1 LSSNKKPRPWS
12 GLFVCTFARVKNR
25 QDIIAARATP
35 AGVGAVAV
43 VRVSGPGVFELVDRL
58 LKKPV
63 SNADSHTAH
72 FRALWDE
79 DGLVDEALLTVFRA
93 PHGYTGD
100 DTVEISTH
108 GSPYIVDRLIQA
120 LCRQGARP
128 ADAGEFTL
136 RAFLNG
142 KLDLAQAE
150 AVADLI
156 SSESAASHKAA
167 LGQLRGGI
175 SEEISLMR
183 TRLIDFAAL
192 IELELDF
199 SEEDVEFA
207 RRDDLIAQVN
217 EALEKIQTL
226 LKTFAQGN
234 AVKEG
239 VQVVFA
245 GRPNAGKSTLFNLLL
260 QEDRAI
266 VSDIAGT
273 TRDALEDVLLIEG
286 MRYRLIDTA
295 GIREATDTIEKLGIE
310 RTWQYMQGSAMVLY
324 VADVSDNTPLQLLE
338 DLNTLAG
345 KAQQV
350 WVVGN
355 KTDLVQDW
363 NSIEW
368 QAAAQAGGA
377 AGFIGVSGK
386 NPEDRQQL
394 REYLYQNSAFKSD
407 LSDQTLITNQRHFH
421 AFLKAEESLLRVLE
435 AIEAGISK
443 EMLAFDLREALAA
456 LGEITGEITT
466 EDLLGSIFGKF
477 CIGK

>member
-1 LSSNKKPRPWS
+1 M
-12 GLFVCTFARVKNR
+12 
-25 QDIIAARATP
+25 
-35 AGVGAVAV
+35 
-43 VRVSGPGVFELVDRL
+43 VRVSGPGVFALLDGL

-63 SNADSHTAH
+63 SAADSHTAH
-72 FRALWDE
+72 FRSLWDDE
-79 DGLVDEALLTVFRA
+79 GLIDEALLTVFKA

-128 ADAGEFTL
+128 AEPGEFTL

-175 SEEISLMR
+175 SSEIALLR

-207 RRDDLIAQVN
+207 RRDELLQSVKETLDKIK
-217 EALEKIQTL
+217 ALLQ
-226 LKTFAQGN
+226 TFAHGN

-239 VQVVFA
+239 IQVVFA

-260 QEDRAI
+260 QEERAI

-273 TRDALEDVLLIEG
+273 TRDALEDVLMVEG

-310 RTWQYMQGSAMVLY
+310 RTYRYMQGSAMVLY
-324 VADVSDNTPLQLLE
+324 VSDVSADAPEQLTH
-338 DLNTLAG
+338 DLGALAENVS
-345 KAQQV
+345 QV

-355 KTDLVQDW
+355 KTDLVDGFDEAVW
-363 NSIEW
+363 LK
-368 QAAAQAGGA
+368 AAKSGGA
-377 AGFIGVSGK
+377 GGFIGISGK
-386 NPEDRQQL
+386 RMEDRQRL
-394 REYLYQNSAFKSD
+394 RDYLHRNSLFKTD
-407 LSDQTLITNQRHFH
+407 VSDQTLVTNTRHLH
-421 AFLKAEESLLRVLE
+421 AFLKAENALQRVLE

-456 LGEITGEITT
+456 LGEVTGEITT

>member
-1 LSSNKKPRPWS
+1 MSL
-12 GLFVCTFARVKNR
+12 KNR
-25 QDIIAARATP
+25 QDIIVARATP

-43 VRVSGPGVFELVDRL
+43 VRVSGPGVLSLVDRL

-63 SNADSHTAH
+63 SSVNSHTAH

-79 DGLVDEALLTVFRA
+79 EGLLDEALLTVFRA

-108 GSPYIVDRLIQA
+108 GSPYIVDRLIQS

-128 ADAGEFTL
+128 AEPGEFTL

-156 SSESAASHKAA
+156 SSESSASHKAA

-207 RRDDLIAQVN
+207 RRDELIAQVN
-217 EALEKIQTL
+217 EALEKIRAL
-226 LKTFAQGN
+226 LETFALGN

-260 QEDRAI
+260 QEERAI

-273 TRDALEDVLLIEG
+273 TRDALEDVLMVEG

-295 GIREATDTIEKLGIE
+295 GIREAADTIERMGIE

-324 VADVSDNTPLQLLE
+324 VADVSVTSHIELTE
-338 DLNTLAG
+338 DLRKLTG
-345 KAQQV
+345 KVQHV

-355 KTDLVQDW
+355 KTDLIQDW
-363 NSIEW
+363 DYSEW
-368 QAAAQAGGA
+368 QAAAMAGGA
-377 AGFIGVSGK
+377 SGIIGVSGK
-386 NPEDRQQL
+386 NQNDRQRL
-394 REYLYQNSAFKSD
+394 RDYLHENTAYKAV
-407 LSDQTLITNQRHFH
+407 LSDQTLITNQRHLH
-421 AFLKAEESLLRVLE
+421 AFMKAEEALLRVLG

>member
-1 LSSNKKPRPWS
+1 M
-12 GLFVCTFARVKNR
+12 KNR
-25 QDIIAARATP
+25 QDIIVARATP

-43 VRVSGPGVFELVDRL
+43 VRVSGPGVLSLVDRL

-63 SNADSHTAH
+63 SSVNSHTAH

-79 DGLVDEALLTVFRA
+79 EGLLDEALLTVFRA

-108 GSPYIVDRLIQA
+108 GSPYIVDRLIQS

-128 ADAGEFTL
+128 AEPGEFTL

-207 RRDDLIAQVN
+207 RRDELIAQVN
-217 EALEKIQTL
+217 EALEKIRAL
-226 LKTFAQGN
+226 LETFALGN

-260 QEDRAI
+260 QEERAI

-273 TRDALEDVLLIEG
+273 TRDALEDVLMVEG

-295 GIREATDTIEKLGIE
+295 GIREAADTIERMGIE

-324 VADVSDNTPLQLLE
+324 VADVSVTTHIELTE
-338 DLNTLAG
+338 DLRKLTG
-345 KAQQV
+345 KVQHV

-355 KTDLVQDW
+355 KTDLIQDW
-363 NSIEW
+363 DYSEW
-368 QAAAQAGGA
+368 QAAAMAGGA
-377 AGFIGVSGK
+377 SGIIGVSGK
-386 NPEDRQQL
+386 NRNDRQRL
-394 REYLYQNSAFKSD
+394 RDYLHENTAYKAV
-407 LSDQTLITNQRHFH
+407 LSDQTLITNHRHLH
-421 AFLKAEESLLRVLE
+421 AFMKAEEALLRVLG

>member
-1 LSSNKKPRPWS
+1 MSL
-12 GLFVCTFARVKNR
+12 KNR
-25 QDIIAARATP
+25 QDIIVARATP

-43 VRVSGPGVFELVDRL
+43 VRVSGPGVLSLVDRL

-63 SNADSHTAH
+63 SSVNSHTAH

-79 DGLVDEALLTVFRA
+79 EGLLDEALLTVFRA

-108 GSPYIVDRLIQA
+108 GSPYIVDRLIQS

-128 ADAGEFTL
+128 AEPGEFTL

-156 SSESAASHKAA
+156 SSESSASHKAA

-207 RRDDLIAQVN
+207 RRDELIAQVN
-217 EALEKIQTL
+217 EALEKIRAL
-226 LKTFAQGN
+226 LETFALGN

-260 QEDRAI
+260 QEERAI

-273 TRDALEDVLLIEG
+273 TRDALEDVLMVEG

-295 GIREATDTIEKLGIE
+295 GIREAADTIERMGIE

-324 VADVSDNTPLQLLE
+324 VADVSVTSHIELTE
-338 DLNTLAG
+338 DLRKLTG
-345 KAQQV
+345 KVQHV

-355 KTDLVQDW
+355 KTDLIQDW
-363 NSIEW
+363 DYSEW
-368 QAAAQAGGA
+368 QAAAMAGGA
-377 AGFIGVSGK
+377 SGIIGVSGK
-386 NPEDRQQL
+386 NRNDRQRL
-394 REYLYQNSAFKSD
+394 RDYLHENTAYKAV
-407 LSDQTLITNQRHFH
+407 LSDQTLITNHRHLH
-421 AFLKAEESLLRVLE
+421 AFMKAEEALLRVLG

>member
-1 LSSNKKPRPWS
+1 M
-12 GLFVCTFARVKNR
+12 
-25 QDIIAARATP
+25 ARATP

-43 VRVSGPGVFELVDRL
+43 VRVSGPGVFTLVDAL

-63 SNADSHTAH
+63 SAADSHTAH

-79 DGLVDEALLTVFRA
+79 EGLVDEALLTVFRA

-100 DTVEISTH
+100 DTIEISTH

-128 ADAGEFTL
+128 AEPGEFTL

-175 SEEISLMR
+175 SEEISIMR

-207 RRDDLIAQVN
+207 RRDELIGLVN
-217 EALEKIQTL
+217 EAKDKIKAL
-226 LKTFAQGN
+226 LQTFAQGN

-260 QEDRAI
+260 QEERAI

-273 TRDALEDVLLIEG
+273 TRDALEDVLMVEG
-286 MRYRLIDTA
+286 LRYRLIDTA
-295 GIREATDTIEKLGIE
+295 GIREATDTIERLGIE
-310 RTWQYMQGSAMVLY
+310 RTFKYMQGSAMVLY
-324 VADVSDNTPLQLLE
+324 VADVSACAPEQLMQDVKE
-338 DLNTLAG
+338 LADTV
-345 KAQQV
+345 QQL

-355 KTDLVQDW
+355 KTDLVDGFD
-363 NSIEW
+363 E
-368 QAAAQAGGA
+368 AAWLEAAKTGGA
-377 AGFIGVSGK
+377 GGFIGISGK
-386 NPEDRQQL
+386 RSEDRQRL
-394 REYLYQNSAFKSD
+394 REYLHHNTAFKAV
-407 LSDQTLITNQRHFH
+407 LSDQTLITNARHFH
-421 AFLKAEESLLRVLE
+421 AFLKAENALQRVLE

-456 LGEITGEITT
+456 LGEVTGEITT

>member
-1 LSSNKKPRPWS
+1 M
-12 GLFVCTFARVKNR
+12 
-25 QDIIAARATP
+25 
-35 AGVGAVAV
+35 
-43 VRVSGPGVFELVDRL
+43 VRVSGPGVLSLVDRL

-63 SNADSHTAH
+63 SSVNSHTAH

-79 DGLVDEALLTVFRA
+79 EGLLDEALLTVFRA

-108 GSPYIVDRLIQA
+108 GSPYIVDRLIQS

-128 ADAGEFTL
+128 AEPGEFTL

-207 RRDDLIAQVN
+207 RRDELIAQVN
-217 EALEKIQTL
+217 EALEKIRAL
-226 LKTFAQGN
+226 LETFALGN

-260 QEDRAI
+260 QEERAI

-273 TRDALEDVLLIEG
+273 TRDALEDVLMVEG

-295 GIREATDTIEKLGIE
+295 GIREAADTIERMGIE

-324 VADVSDNTPLQLLE
+324 VADVSVTTHIELTE
-338 DLNTLAG
+338 DLRKLTG
-345 KAQQV
+345 KVQHV

-355 KTDLVQDW
+355 KTDLIQDW
-363 NSIEW
+363 DYSEW
-368 QAAAQAGGA
+368 QAAAMAGGA
-377 AGFIGVSGK
+377 SGIIGVSGK
-386 NPEDRQQL
+386 NRNDRQRL
-394 REYLYQNSAFKSD
+394 RDYLHENTAYKAV
-407 LSDQTLITNQRHFH
+407 LSDQTLITNHRHLH
-421 AFLKAEESLLRVLE
+421 AFMKAEEALLRVLG

>member
-1 LSSNKKPRPWS
+1 M
-12 GLFVCTFARVKNR
+12 
-25 QDIIAARATP
+25 ARATP
-35 AGVGAVAV
+35 AGVGALAV
-43 VRVSGPGVFELVDRL
+43 VRVSGPGVFELVDKL

-63 SNADSHTAH
+63 SAAGSHTAH

-79 DGLVDEALLTVFRA
+79 QGLVDEVLLTVFRA

-108 GSPYIVDRLIQA
+108 GSPYIVDRLTQA
-120 LCRQGARP
+120 LCRLGARP
-128 ADAGEFTL
+128 AEAGEFTL

-175 SEEISLMR
+175 SSEISLLR

-199 SEEDVEFA
+199 SEEDLEFA
-207 RRDDLIAQVN
+207 KRDELIASVC
-217 EALEKIQTL
+217 ETLDKVRTL
-226 LKTFAQGN
+226 LQTFAHGN

-260 QEDRAI
+260 QEERAI
-266 VSDIAGT
+266 VTDIAGT
-273 TRDALEDVLLIEG
+273 TRDALEDLLTIEG

-295 GIREATDTIEKLGIE
+295 GIREATDAIEKLGIE
-310 RTWQYMQGSAMVLY
+310 RTYKYMHGSAVVFY
-324 VADVSDNTPLQLLE
+324 VADVSGTKPNELTDDLLALSE
-338 DLNTLAG
+338 TTT
-345 KAQQV
+345 QI
-350 WVVGN
+350 WVLGN
-355 KTDLVQDW
+355 KTDLVTGFDETVW
-363 NSIEW
+363 LK
-368 QAAAQAGGA
+368 AAMVGGAGGFM
-377 AGFIGVSGK
+377 GISGK
-386 NPEDRQQL
+386 NAADRQRL
-394 REYLYQNSAFKSD
+394 RNYLHQNTAFKAD
-407 LSDQTLITNQRHFH
+407 LGDQTLITNQRHFY
-421 AFLKAEESLLRVLE
+421 AFLKAENTLQRVLE
-435 AIEAGISK
+435 AIETGISK

-456 LGEITGEITT
+456 LGEVTGEITT
-466 EDLLGSIFGKF
+466 EDILGSIFGKF

>member
-1 LSSNKKPRPWS
+1 MLKGRH
-12 GLFVCTFARVKNR
+12 
-25 QDIIAARATP
+25 DIIVARATP

-43 VRVSGPGVFELVDRL
+43 VRVSGDGVFAMADKL
-58 LKKPV
+58 LKKPI
-63 SNADSHTAH
+63 SKADSHTVH
-72 FRALWDE
+72 FRGLWDE

-93 PHGYTGD
+93 PGGYTGD
-100 DTVEISTH
+100 DTLEISTH
-108 GSPYIVDRLIQA
+108 GSPYIVDRLVQA
-120 LCRQGARP
+120 FCKLGARP
-128 ADAGEFTL
+128 AEPGEFTL

-175 SEEISLMR
+175 SSEISLLR

-207 RRDDLIAQVN
+207 RRDELIQLLQ
-217 EALEKIQTL
+217 EALDKVRGL
-226 LKTFAQGN
+226 LQTFAQGN

-239 VQVVFA
+239 VQVVLA

-273 TRDALEDVLLIEG
+273 TRDALEDVLMIEG
-286 MRYRLIDTA
+286 IRYRLIDTA
-295 GIREATDTIEKLGIE
+295 GIREATDTIEKLGIA
-310 RTWQYMQGSAMVLY
+310 RTYQYMQGSAMVLY
-324 VADVSDNTPLQLLE
+324 IADLSAGTPTHLTEELQA
-338 DLNTLAG
+338 LANMV
-345 KAQQV
+345 QDV

-355 KTDLVQDW
+355 KTDLVAGF
-363 NSIEW
+363 NEIEW
-368 QAAAQAGGA
+368 QRAAQAGGA
-377 AGFIGVSGK
+377 GGFIGISGK
-386 NPEDRQQL
+386 SRDDRQRL
-394 REYLYQNSAFKSD
+394 RDYLYENTAFKAD

-421 AFLKAEESLLRVLE
+421 AFLKAEDALLRVLG

>member
-1 LSSNKKPRPWS
+1 M
-12 GLFVCTFARVKNR
+12 
-25 QDIIAARATP
+25 ARATP

-43 VRVSGPGVFELVDRL
+43 VRVSGPGVFALVDGL
-58 LKKPV
+58 LKKSV
-63 SNADSHTAH
+63 SAVDSHTAH

-79 DGLVDEALLTVFRA
+79 EGLVDEALLTVFRA

-128 ADAGEFTL
+128 AEPGEFTL

-175 SEEISLMR
+175 SEEISIMR

-207 RRDDLIAQVN
+207 RRDELIALVN
-217 EALEKIQTL
+217 EAKDKIKAL
-226 LKTFAQGN
+226 LQTFAQGN

-260 QEDRAI
+260 QEERAI

-273 TRDALEDVLLIEG
+273 TRDALEDVLMVEG

-310 RTWQYMQGSAMVLY
+310 RTFKYMQGSAMVLY
-324 VADVSDNTPLQLLE
+324 VADVSACAPEQLMQDVKE
-338 DLNTLAG
+338 LADTV
-345 KAQQV
+345 QQL

-355 KTDLVQDW
+355 KTDLVDGFD
-363 NSIEW
+363 E
-368 QAAAQAGGA
+368 AAWLEAAKTGGA
-377 AGFIGVSGK
+377 GGFIGISGK
-386 NPEDRQQL
+386 RSEDRQRL
-394 REYLYQNSAFKSD
+394 REYLHHNTAFKAV
-407 LSDQTLITNQRHFH
+407 LSDQTLITNARHFH
-421 AFLKAEESLLRVLE
+421 AFLKAENALQRVLE

-456 LGEITGEITT
+456 LGEVTGEITT

>member
-1 LSSNKKPRPWS
+1 M
-12 GLFVCTFARVKNR
+12 
-25 QDIIAARATP
+25 
-35 AGVGAVAV
+35 
-43 VRVSGPGVFELVDRL
+43 VRVSGPGVLSLVDRL

-63 SNADSHTAH
+63 SSVNSHTAH

-79 DGLVDEALLTVFRA
+79 EGLLDEALLTVFRA

-108 GSPYIVDRLIQA
+108 GSPYIVDRLIQS

-128 ADAGEFTL
+128 AEPGEFTL

-156 SSESAASHKAA
+156 SSESSASHKAA

-207 RRDDLIAQVN
+207 RRDELIAQVN
-217 EALEKIQTL
+217 EALEKIRAL
-226 LKTFAQGN
+226 LETFALGN

-260 QEDRAI
+260 QEERAI

-273 TRDALEDVLLIEG
+273 TRDALEDVLMVEG

-295 GIREATDTIEKLGIE
+295 GIREAADTIERMGIE

-324 VADVSDNTPLQLLE
+324 VADVSVTSHIELTE
-338 DLNTLAG
+338 DLRKLTG
-345 KAQQV
+345 KVQHV

-355 KTDLVQDW
+355 KTDLIQDW
-363 NSIEW
+363 DYSEW
-368 QAAAQAGGA
+368 QAAAMAGGA
-377 AGFIGVSGK
+377 SGIIGVSGK
-386 NPEDRQQL
+386 NRNDRQRL
-394 REYLYQNSAFKSD
+394 RDYLHENTAYKAV
-407 LSDQTLITNQRHFH
+407 LSDQTLITNHRHLH
-421 AFLKAEESLLRVLE
+421 AFMKAEEALLRVLG

>member
-1 LSSNKKPRPWS
+1 M
-12 GLFVCTFARVKNR
+12 
-25 QDIIAARATP
+25 
-35 AGVGAVAV
+35 AV
-43 VRVSGPGVFELVDRL
+43 VRVSGPGVFGLVDRL

-63 SNADSHTAH
+63 SSANSHTVH

-79 DGLVDEALLTVFRA
+79 EGLVDEALLAIFKA
-93 PHGYTGD
+93 PNGYTGD

-120 LCRQGARP
+120 LCRHGARP
-128 ADAGEFTL
+128 ADPGEFTL

-207 RRDDLIAQVN
+207 RRDELVALLN
-217 EALEKIQTL
+217 EAQDKIKAL
-226 LKTFAQGN
+226 LQTFAQGN

-260 QEDRAI
+260 QEERAI

-273 TRDALEDVLLIEG
+273 TRDALEDVLLVEG

-310 RTWQYMQGSAMVLY
+310 RTFRYMQGSAMVLY
-324 VADVSDNTPLQLLE
+324 VVDVSVCAPEQLMQDVKE
-338 DLNTLAG
+338 LADTV
-345 KAQQV
+345 QQF

-355 KTDLVQDW
+355 KTDLVDGFD
-363 NSIEW
+363 EAAW
-368 QAAAQAGGA
+368 QEAAKAGGA
-377 AGFIGVSGK
+377 GGFIGISGK
-386 NPEDRQQL
+386 RPEDRQRL
-394 REYLYQNSAFKSD
+394 REYLHHNMAFKAV
-407 LSDQTLITNQRHFH
+407 LSDQTLITNARHFH
-421 AFLKAEESLLRVLE
+421 AFLKAENALQRVLE

-456 LGEITGEITT
+456 LGEVTGEITT

>member
-1 LSSNKKPRPWS
+1 M
-12 GLFVCTFARVKNR
+12 KNR
-25 QDIIAARATP
+25 HDIIAARATP

-43 VRVSGPGVFELVDRL
+43 VRVSGDGVFAMADKL
-58 LKKPV
+58 LKKPISSV
-63 SNADSHTAH
+63 DSHTVH
-72 FRALWDE
+72 FRELWDE
-79 DGLVDEALLTVFRA
+79 DGLIDEALLTVFRA
-93 PHGYTGD
+93 PGGYTGD
-100 DTVEISTH
+100 DTLEISTH
-108 GSPYIVDRLIQA
+108 GSPYIVDRLVQA
-120 LCRQGARP
+120 FCKLGARP
-128 ADAGEFTL
+128 AEPGEFTL

-156 SSESAASHKAA
+156 SSESVASHKAA

-175 SEEISLMR
+175 SSEISLLR

-207 RRDDLIAQVN
+207 KRDELIASVT
-217 EALEKIQTL
+217 ETLDKVRTL
-226 LKTFAQGN
+226 LQTFALGN

-260 QEDRAI
+260 QEERAI

-273 TRDALEDVLLIEG
+273 TRDALEDVLMIEG

-310 RTWQYMQGSAMVLY
+310 RTYKHMQGSAVVLY
-324 VADVSDNTPLQLLE
+324 VADVSGTKPQELTA
-338 DLNTLAG
+338 DLRALSDMAT
-345 KAQQV
+345 QV
-350 WVVGN
+350 WVLGN
-355 KTDLVQDW
+355 KTDLVAGFDEADW
-363 NSIEW
+363 
-368 QAAAQAGGA
+368 QTAAKNGGA
-377 AGFIGVSGK
+377 GGFIGISGMRV
-386 NPEDRQQL
+386 EDRQRL
-394 REYLYQNSAFKSD
+394 RDYLHENTAFKAD
-407 LSDQTLITNQRHFH
+407 LSDRTLITNQRHFY
-421 AFLKAEESLLRVLE
+421 AFLKAENALQRVLE
-435 AIEAGISK
+435 AIETGVSK

-456 LGEITGEITT
+456 LGEVTGEITT

>member
-1 LSSNKKPRPWS
+1 
-12 GLFVCTFARVKNR
+12 V
-25 QDIIAARATP
+25 ARATP
-35 AGVGAVAV
+35 AGVGALAV
-43 VRVSGPGVFELVDRL
+43 VRVSGPGVFELVDKL

-63 SNADSHTAH
+63 SAAGSHTAH

-79 DGLVDEALLTVFRA
+79 QGLVDEVLLTVFRA

-108 GSPYIVDRLIQA
+108 GSPYIVDRLTQA
-120 LCRQGARP
+120 LCRLGARP
-128 ADAGEFTL
+128 AEAGEFTL

-175 SEEISLMR
+175 SSEISLLR

-199 SEEDVEFA
+199 SEEDLEFA
-207 RRDDLIAQVN
+207 KRDELIASVC
-217 EALEKIQTL
+217 ETLDKVRTL
-226 LKTFAQGN
+226 LQTFAHGN

-260 QEDRAI
+260 QEERAI
-266 VSDIAGT
+266 VTDIAGT
-273 TRDALEDVLLIEG
+273 TRDALEDLLTIEG

-295 GIREATDTIEKLGIE
+295 GIREATDAIEKLGIE
-310 RTWQYMQGSAMVLY
+310 RTYKYMHGSAVVLY
-324 VADVSDNTPLQLLE
+324 VADVSGTKPNELTDDLLALS
-338 DLNTLAG
+338 DMTT
-345 KAQQV
+345 QI
-350 WVVGN
+350 WVLGN
-355 KTDLVQDW
+355 KTDLVTGFDETVW
-363 NSIEW
+363 LE
-368 QAAAQAGGA
+368 AAMVGGAGGFM
-377 AGFIGVSGK
+377 GISGK
-386 NPEDRQQL
+386 NAADRQRL
-394 REYLYQNSAFKSD
+394 RNYLHQNTAIKAD
-407 LSDQTLITNQRHFH
+407 LGDQTLITNQRHFY
-421 AFLKAEESLLRVLE
+421 AFLKAENTLQRVLE
-435 AIEAGISK
+435 AIETGISK

-456 LGEITGEITT
+456 LGEVTGEITT
-466 EDLLGSIFGKF
+466 EDILGSIFGKF